1 MPIPS
6 PHRVLSLL
14 LPALAV
20 AGSALAQSLVAV
32 RAGRLVDVGRGEVR
46 KDQAVLVR
54 GERIDRIQPGS
65 EQIPEGARVIDLSC
79 HTVVPGLID
88 CHTHLVDQMQ
98 SAGAGAAAPP
108 REGAAPP
115 APLPCPPPPPPP
127 P

>member
-65 EQIPEGARVIDLSC
+65 EQIPEGARAIDLSR
-79 HTVVPGLID
+79 HTGGPGPLA
-88 CHTHLVDQMQ
+88 CPTHLVYQPQ
-98 SAGAGAAAPP
+98 SPGRRGCGAPP
-108 REGAAPP
+108 QR
-115 APLPCPPPPPPP
+115 
-127 P
+127 